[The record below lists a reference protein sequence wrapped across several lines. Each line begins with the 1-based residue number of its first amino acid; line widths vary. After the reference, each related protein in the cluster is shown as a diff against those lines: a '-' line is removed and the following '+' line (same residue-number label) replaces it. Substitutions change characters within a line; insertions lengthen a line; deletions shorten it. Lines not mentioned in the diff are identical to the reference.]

1 MPLFS
6 IILPCKSYS
15 LLLERALS
23 SCFAGNFNDF
33 EIVVGL
39 QNYPSFLQ
47 EVKTSGLF
55 NDQRVRV
62 LDTSIAK
69 NLPENLNFI
78 LSHINSDYAVRLDDD
93 DMMHPGRLT
102 ALHKEIDVISKYSII
117 GQGYIPLKGHKDLKK
132 NEPIF
137 AYRNH
142 CQNAQHLLL
151 GPCFAHPTITLNMR
165 KITHAYNSHFDYAQD
180 YKLYADTLCHGLF
193 LGLDSVGTYY
203 TQPDTTRKSY
213 KQKRI
218 LQLRFHDQVMR
229 QVWQLATSH
238 EVDQD
243 YIKAFRRTFISSE
256 DSILLNESFSVTAL
270 ERDKMIEAYKIALA
284 SDLFKGRI

>member
-6 IILPCKSYS
+6 IALPCKTYS

-23 SCFAGNFNDF
+23 SCFSGNFNDF
-33 EIVVGL
+33 EVVVGL

-47 EVKTSGLF
+47 EKKISGLF
-55 NDQRVRV
+55 DDQRVRI

-102 ALHKEIDVISKYSII
+102 ALHNAIDVISKYSII
-117 GQGYIPLKGHKDLKK
+117 GQGYIPLKGHKDSKK
-132 NEPIF
+132 NNPIF
-137 AYRNH
+137 SHRSH

-180 YKLYADTLCHGLF
+180 YKLYADTLSHGLF

-203 TQPDTTRKSY
+203 TQPDNTRKSY

-218 LQLRFHDQVMR
+218 RQLRFHDQVMR

-243 YIKAFRRTFISSE
+243 YIKSFRRTFISNE

-270 ERDKMIEAYKIALA
+270 ERDKMIEAHKLALA
-284 SDLFKGRI
+284 SDLFKRRI